1 MVNEKIV
8 KERVFSI
15 ELKSRKDLRN
25 VSLANDSHD
34 GALVEGTLGE
44 LVRASFIE
52 GVILEVVGKRGVLR
66 IDLDEDEIRKTAD
79 KNQKEGENL

>member
-1 MVNEKIV
+1 MLNGKIV

-25 VSLANDSHD
+25 ISLANGSHD

-44 LVRASFIE
+44 LVHASFVE
-52 GVILEVVGKRGVLR
+52 GVILEIVGKYGVLR
-66 IDLDEDEIRKTAD
+66 IDLGEDEIMKTAD
-79 KNQKEGENL
+79 KRYKEGETR

>member
-15 ELKSRKDLRN
+15 ELQSRKDLRN
-25 VSLANDSHD
+25 VSLANGSHD

-44 LVRASFIE
+44 LVRVSFIE

-79 KNQKEGENL
+79 KN